1 MEVLDVD
8 VLVWRRLS
16 LAPEKKTFFGGCFFD
31 GNVLDGESED
41 DRPDHT
47 QCHFDVSID
56 DFFGTN

>member
-1 MEVLDVD
+1 VEVLDVD
-8 VLVWRRLS
+8 ILVWRSLS
-16 LAPEKKTFFGGCFFD
+16 LAPKKKTFFGGSFFD

-47 QCHFDVSID
+47 ESHFDVSID